1 MGGVGTDLE
10 AATSL
15 PGLYAVGEVA
25 CTGVHGANRLASNSL
40 MECLVFARRIRGIQL
55 SPPDETMASHTEPGR
70 PLELEGPA
78 PDELAEAIASLRQ
91 LCWQVAG
98 VERQGSELQR
108 ALAEVRQR
116 RSLVEASPLLASA
129 RALAPGERR
138 LLNGT
143 AQRALLGL
151 HDLRQRLVL
160 ADLLIEAAGFRAE
173 SRGGH
178 YRTDAPAAQ
187 PFWRCHSLKRRGA
200 SISTQPVG
208 TQGVGRVPL

>member
-55 SPPDETMASHTEPGR
+55 SPPDETMASHTEAGR

-143 AQRALLGL
+143 AQKALLGL

-187 PFWRCHSLKRRGA
+187 PFWRCHSLQRRGA

-208 TQGVGRVPL
+208 TQGVGRGPL